1 MKKDQTEVLVVGAGP
16 VGLLTGILLAERG
29 IEFQI
34 IDFEERTAARSYA
47 CALHPSSL
55 HLLNKLGVAE
65 ELLPHGR
72 RIPKIAFYD
81 GPLRR
86 AEINLAELGG
96 DFPFL
101 LVVPQSELEDI
112 LEQCLRAKSP
122 VNWKHRFD
130 GFSLE
135 ENSVVATVEKL
146 SGTAVG
152 YIVPHWETVVQKRY
166 SIRSQFLI
174 GADGYNS
181 LVRQRLGIEYACM
194 NGPQGFVACEFNS
207 NTPSDDELRIVLDE
221 GTTNVLWPLANDR
234 YRWSFQLIHSNLP
247 ADFPEK
253 ERWATRS
260 GEKALNEKIRAGLQK
275 LILHRAPWF
284 YAQIDEIL
292 WCKQI
297 AFEQRL
303 AKEFGRE
310 RCWLVGDA
318 GHQTG
323 PVGVQSLNV
332 GLRETEALTDILQK
346 ILREDAPLDLLASY
360 NRSRQDEWRGL
371 LGMAGGLRP
380 RADTDPW
387 IRNRSP
393 RILPCLP
400 ASDGDLPHLA
410 NQLRLDY

>member
-1 MKKDQTEVLVVGAGP
+1 MARCSELSEWRCATHPLMKKNETEVLVVGAGP

-34 IDFEERTAARSYA
+34 IDSEERTAARSYA

-55 HLLNKLGVAE
+55 RLLDKLGLAE

-101 LVVPQSELEDI
+101 LVVPQSHLEGI
-112 LEQCLRAKSP
+112 LEQRLREKNM

-130 GFSLE
+130 GCNLE

-181 LVRQRLGIEYACM
+181 LVRQRLGIE
-194 NGPQGFVACEFNS
+194 
-207 NTPSDDELRIVLDE
+207 
-221 GTTNVLWPLANDR
+221 
-234 YRWSFQLIHSNLP
+234 
-247 ADFPEK
+247 
-253 ERWATRS
+253 
-260 GEKALNEKIRAGLQK
+260 
-275 LILHRAPWF
+275 
-284 YAQIDEIL
+284 
-292 WCKQI
+292 
-297 AFEQRL
+297 
-303 AKEFGRE
+303 
-310 RCWLVGDA
+310 
-318 GHQTG
+318 
-323 PVGVQSLNV
+323 
-332 GLRETEALTDILQK
+332 
-346 ILREDAPLDLLASY
+346 
-360 NRSRQDEWRGL
+360 
-371 LGMAGGLRP
+371 
-380 RADTDPW
+380 
-387 IRNRSP
+387 
-393 RILPCLP
+393 
-400 ASDGDLPHLA
+400 
-410 NQLRLDY
+410 